1 MEAKAWK
8 GFKLSLDLI
17 AFGFRLEGDAVEQDD
32 GNENL
37 STRDAIGSGVAG
49 VVIATEARRQS
60 G

>member
-1 MEAKAWK
+1 M
-8 GFKLSLDLI
+8 
-17 AFGFRLEGDAVEQDD
+17 EQDD